1 MPTLYKSFQ
10 MKKIKNILVAVDFN
24 DNIGDL
30 LGYADSIATKF
41 GSKVWLIHVSAPDP
55 DFVGYEPGPQYIR
68 DSRAE
73 ELKDEHRRLQ
83 DLRKTFLSE
92 NLKSEALLI
101 QGSTVETVL
110 EEAKKL
116 NSDLLI
122 VGTHKYGF
130 IQNIFLESVSLK
142 LFKNANIP
150 FLAIPIKNE

>member
-1 MPTLYKSFQ
+1 

-30 LGYADSIATKF
+30 LGYAESIGTKF
-41 GSKVWLIHVSAPDP
+41 GAKVWLIHVSAPDP

-92 NLKSEALLI
+92 NLRSEALSI

-130 IQNIFLESVSLK
+130 MESFFLESVSLE
-142 LFKNANIP
+142 LFRNANIP
-150 FLAIPIKNE
+150 FMAIPISEE

>member
-1 MPTLYKSFQ
+1 

-30 LGYADSIATKF
+30 LGYAESIATKF
-41 GSKVWLIHVSAPDP
+41 GSKVWMIHVSAPDP

-73 ELKDEHRRLQ
+73 EIKDEHKRLQ
-83 DLRKTFLSE
+83 DLRKTFLKE
-92 NLKSEALLI
+92 DLRSEALTI

-116 NSDLLI
+116 NTDLLI

-130 IQNIFLESVSLK
+130 VESFFMESVSLE

-150 FLAIPIKNE
+150 FLAIPIKE

>member
-1 MPTLYKSFQ
+1 
-10 MKKIKNILVAVDFN
+10 MKKIENILVAVDFN

-30 LGYADSIATKF
+30 LGYAESIATKF
-41 GSKVWLIHVSAPDP
+41 SSKVWLIYVSAPDP

-73 ELKDEHRRLQ
+73 EMKEERRKLQ

-92 NLKSEALLI
+92 NLKSEALII

-110 EEAKKL
+110 EEAKNL
-116 NSDLLI
+116 NADLLI
-122 VGTHKYGF
+122 AGTHKYGF
-130 IQNIFLESVSLK
+130 MESFFMESVSLE

-150 FLAIPIKNE
+150 FLAIPIKE

>member
-1 MPTLYKSFQ
+1 

-30 LGYADSIATKF
+30 LGYAESIAIKF

-73 ELKDEHRRLQ
+73 ELKEEHRRLQ
-83 DLRKTFLSE
+83 GLCKTFLSD
-92 NLKSEALLI
+92 NLRSEALLI

-116 NSDLLI
+116 NADLLI

-130 IQNIFLESVSLK
+130 MESFFLESVSLK

-150 FLAIPIKNE
+150 FLAIPIGEE

>member
-1 MPTLYKSFQ
+1 

-30 LGYADSIATKF
+30 LGYAESIATKF
-41 GSKVWLIHVSAPDP
+41 DSKVWMIHVSAPDP

-73 ELKDEHRRLQ
+73 ELKEEHRRLQ
-83 DLRKTFLSE
+83 DLRKTFLSG

-110 EEAKKL
+110 EEAEKL
-116 NSDLLI
+116 NADLLI

-130 IQNIFLESVSLK
+130 IQNLFLESVSLK

-150 FLAIPIKNE
+150 FLAIPINEE